1 MGTEQQLG
9 KDVCMG
15 RSGGWRMGE
24 AGRNE
29 HYQHGGLER
38 TAGAGLSTLGPT
50 VFFLRRSG

>member
-1 MGTEQQLG
+1 
-9 KDVCMG
+9 MG
-15 RSGGWRMGE
+15 RSGGWRMGVG

-38 TAGAGLSTLGPT
+38 TAGAGLSTLGLT